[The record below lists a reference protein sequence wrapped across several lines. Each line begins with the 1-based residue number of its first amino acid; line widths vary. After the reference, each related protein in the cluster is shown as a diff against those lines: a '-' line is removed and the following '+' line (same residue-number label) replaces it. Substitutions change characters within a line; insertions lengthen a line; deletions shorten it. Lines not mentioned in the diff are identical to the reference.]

1 MKVSKILLTELLLI
15 AFVLGLGY
23 LMFTDI
29 RYLGVL
35 LIASPF
41 LVWLFMNKVYPYT
54 IKYQIR
60 KKLFGEQAV
69 IKEKDDFKLKT
80 TASKV
85 LFFILMALLVAV
97 GISIIFD
104 FWNLAVEM
112 Q

>member
-1 MKVSKILLTELLLI
+1 MKATKILLVELFLS

-23 LMFTDI
+23 LMFKDF
-29 RYLGVL
+29 RVLGVF

-41 LVWLFMNKVYPYT
+41 LLWLFMNKVYPYT
-54 IKYQIR
+54 FKYHLR

-69 IKEKDDFKLKT
+69 ANEKDDFKLKT
-80 TASKV
+80 TTSKV
-85 LFFILMALLVAV
+85 LFFIFMALLIAV

-104 FWNLAVEM
+104 FWNLAAEL